1 MCLIYRIGSDLC
13 YNKVFLLSNL
23 YKNKHPLLFEFSM
36 KQPNLNPISLK
47 YIDKDYETA
56 YIHHSNFHTT
66 KIFNF
71 FILYMLLAM
80 LISLAKNI
88 HTWNILFIFRTILM
102 TVLFVLMVQTFKKFG
117 EKHKFYLDFGFCFMV
132 ALIYVI
138 HLKVFF
144 PVLLDNLSSRS
155 IFYLAAGLE
164 SFRVF
169 LFISKINWMM
179 IWVTNMFLNYA
190 QYSFILEKEAI
201 DRVNLFSFIFPLI
214 LANTLPF
221 VSYFTELSFKKLFY
235 KLVSFDRTLKS
246 FEELINKIL
255 PNQVI
260 ILNERRTE
268 ILFCNEE
275 VQKFYQS
282 SENEQI
288 FSKIQ
293 NINIIGCNL
302 FNILGQLQ
310 KTEENFVFFEYQA
323 SILCAKT
330 KEECFFDVKVGRI
343 HWQNQDA
350 YLILMADISA
360 VKLVKKLKEL
370 DGYKD
375 KLLATVSHDLR
386 TPLNGLV
393 GILELL
399 STKIVEKEAKKYLRI
414 ATRCSNLLLFM
425 INDILD
431 FSQISNGKLRLIFS
445 RYHVM
450 DLTKE
455 VINLIKFQCQRKNI
469 PFILDVPKDLMNQM
483 LICDYRRVQQVLL
496 NLLSN
501 SLKFTSHGFIKLKI
515 RKIIENGNRFIHF
528 SVEDTGIGIKKEDL
542 AKLFQLFGKLET
554 ENLVL
559 NPSGVGLGLVI
570 SQHMVGL
577 LSGDP
582 NAKIE
587 VTSEYENGATFS
599 FKLPLNIP
607 EEEEVSDEILEKDQ
621 RICDSLKSYSSSMI
635 PPNLKGL
642 EFSPVTSTNSYSSSR
657 RNNLILL
664 VDDDQINLFVI
675 GKYLESFGINYKTAC
690 DGKQALDMVL
700 KEKNFTFIMLDCY
713 MPIMNGFEAAAKI
726 KELAKRRII
735 ANIPILAL
743 TASTSNKDIDQCK
756 QSGMDEYLPKPVSRK
771 QMKEKLQQMLNI
783 SILERNGKI
792 NMVDKLGTGLFFKN
806 KKL

>member
-1 MCLIYRIGSDLC
+1 
-13 YNKVFLLSNL
+13 
-23 YKNKHPLLFEFSM
+23 
-36 KQPNLNPISLK
+36 
-47 YIDKDYETA
+47 
-56 YIHHSNFHTT
+56 
-66 KIFNF
+66 
-71 FILYMLLAM
+71 M

-88 HTWNILFIFRTILM
+88 HIWNILFIFRTILM
-102 TVLFVLMVQTFKKFG
+102 TLLFVLMVQTFKKFG
-117 EKHKFYLDFGFCFMV
+117 EKNKFYLDFGFCFMV

-144 PVLLDNLSSRS
+144 PVLLDHLSSRS

-201 DRVNLFSFIFPLI
+201 DRVNLFTFIFPLI

-235 KLVSFDRTLKS
+235 QLVSFDRTLKS

-260 ILNERRTE
+260 ILNERKTE

-275 VQKFYQS
+275 VQKFYQTS
-282 SENEQI
+282 DNQQI

-293 NINIIGCNL
+293 NINIIGCTL

-310 KTEENFVFFEYQA
+310 KTEENFVFLEYQA

-399 STKIVEKEAKKYLRI
+399 SSMIHEKEAKKYLKI

-501 SLKFTSHGFIKLKI
+501 SLKFTSHGYIKLKI
-515 RKIIENGNRFIHF
+515 RKIIENGSRFIHF

-542 AKLFQLFGKLET
+542 VKLFQLFGKLET

-587 VTSEYENGATFS
+587 VKSEYENGATFS

-607 EEEEVSDEILEKDQ
+607 EEEEISDEINEKDQ

-635 PPNLKGL
+635 PPNLKDL

-657 RNNLILL
+657 RNNMILL

-700 KEKNFTFIMLDCY
+700 KEKNFTFIMMDCY

-783 SILERNGKI
+783 AILERDGRI

>member
-1 MCLIYRIGSDLC
+1 M
-13 YNKVFLLSNL
+13 
-23 YKNKHPLLFEFSM
+23 
-36 KQPNLNPISLK
+36 
-47 YIDKDYETA
+47 
-56 YIHHSNFHTT
+56 
-66 KIFNF
+66 
-71 FILYMLLAM
+71 
-80 LISLAKNI
+80 
-88 HTWNILFIFRTILM
+88 
-102 TVLFVLMVQTFKKFG
+102 
-117 EKHKFYLDFGFCFMV
+117 
-132 ALIYVI
+132 
-138 HLKVFF
+138 
-144 PVLLDNLSSRS
+144 
-155 IFYLAAGLE
+155 
-164 SFRVF
+164 
-169 LFISKINWMM
+169 
-179 IWVTNMFLNYA
+179 
-190 QYSFILEKEAI
+190 
-201 DRVNLFSFIFPLI
+201 
-214 LANTLPF
+214 
-221 VSYFTELSFKKLFY
+221 
-235 KLVSFDRTLKS
+235 
-246 FEELINKIL
+246 
-255 PNQVI
+255 
-260 ILNERRTE
+260 
-268 ILFCNEE
+268 FCNEE